1 MTGTLPTTATYTTA
15 VSPTHA
21 PLKQKKILSIT
32 LSIAFAVLLS
42 CAIFITAIIIF
53 LFRKKFRQSNKVTIH
68 QTTYNGN
75 VADFEDHNTHELQE
89 ITCIGDNGNAV
100 ESNDHNST
108 QELNHTCNE
117 SGVVD
122 EIDDADAEITKTLS
136 PVKSLVRQIS
146 RLSRQLST
154 KSGYSEL
161 SNPST
166 PPSFRHST
174 SRQSS
179 NSSSNG
185 N

>member
-21 PLKQKKILSIT
+21 PLKQKKILCIT
-32 LSIAFAVLLS
+32 LSIVFAVLLI
-42 CAIFITAIIIF
+42 CAIITAIIIF
-53 LFRKKFRQSNKVTIH
+53 LFRKKFRQSNKVTLH

-75 VADFEDHNTHELQE
+75 VADFEDHNTELQE
-89 ITCIGDNGNAV
+89 ITRIGDNGNAV

-108 QELNHTCNE
+108 QELNHITCNE
-117 SGVVD
+117 AGVVD
-122 EIDDADAEITKTLS
+122 EIDDADADITKTLS

>member
-1 MTGTLPTTATYTTA
+1 MEM
-15 VSPTHA
+15 
-21 PLKQKKILSIT
+21 
-32 LSIAFAVLLS
+32 LLS
-42 CAIFITAIIIF
+42 LMTII
-53 LFRKKFRQSNKVTIH
+53 
-68 QTTYNGN
+68 QTR
-75 VADFEDHNTHELQE
+75 
-89 ITCIGDNGNAV
+89 
-100 ESNDHNST
+100 
-108 QELNHTCNE
+108 ELNHKITCNE
-117 SGVVD
+117 AGVVD

-136 PVKSLVRQIS
+136 PIKSLVRQIS